1 MIRRA
6 LRGAAVLLLLTGTLL
21 LAGPSGAGAAT
32 VDAVGWWWRP
42 QTTSLPARLPGPPYV
57 GAEQLLVEG
66 QPQDANAMAAMRF
79 TLAEGEGSPVLTL
92 EPASTSAPLP
102 ADAVVLACRAAGP
115 WAPDAVGPWEAKPVV
130 DCATSVQGIPSGD
143 GGLTFALTPL
153 VGEGGS
159 LDIVLTPG
167 RVAGGPE
174 GANGSTFSL
183 VLDKPGP
190 EVLATTPGA
199 TPVGGSFGNDAIS
212 SPSADPTGAIDYSGG
227 SSAFAGP
234 SAFTPPDAAAAAP
247 ALTPQEQVPLVTQ
260 TGPGVQAASSSY
272 DGGTRAL
279 GVIVLVLGLALAFW
293 SWGVPLQ
300 RMRPA
305 TEEAPETMGGL
316 GRFARPRQGTPPSL
330 V

>member
-1 MIRRA
+1 VISRPLRA
-6 LRGAAVLLLLTGTLL
+6 AAVLLLLTGTLL

-32 VDAVGWWWRP
+32 VDAVAWWWRP
-42 QTTSLPARLPGPPYV
+42 QTSSLPARLPGPPNV
-57 GAEQLLVEG
+57 GPEQLLVEG
-66 QPQDANAMAAMRF
+66 QPQDANAVAAMRF

-130 DCATSVQGIPSGD
+130 DCATSVQGIPTGD
-143 GGLTFALTPL
+143 GGLAFALTPL

-159 LDIVLTPG
+159 LDVVLTPG

-190 EVLATTPGA
+190 EALATSPGA
-199 TPVGGSFGNDAIS
+199 TSTGGTFGNDALS
-212 SPSADPTGAIDYSGG
+212 SPSIDQSTDAAFDGG

-234 SAFTPPDAAAAAP
+234 PAFTPPSAAAAVP

-260 TGPGVQAASSSY
+260 TGSGVQAASSY

-279 GVIVLVLGLALAFW
+279 GVIVLVLGLALALW

-305 TEEAPETMGGL
+305 TEEPPETMGGL
-316 GRFARPRQGTPPSL
+316 GRFARLRQGTPPSL